1 MLEYKPI
8 DRKRYKN
15 PKHLYLLV
23 FTHSTGITE
32 TPVTHGYLLWLQAHG
47 FNVPPD
53 WKAGQTGLQEA
64 KAA

>member
-23 FTHSTGITE
+23 FRHSTGITE
-32 TPVTHGYLLWLQAHG
+32 TPVTHGYLLWLDDNG
-47 FNVPPD
+47 FNTPPE
-53 WKAGQTGLQEA
+53 WKQAQRGL